1 MQADP
6 GTTQPSNGPG
16 ASLRKSGV
24 VVGAIIGG
32 VLLTA
37 FIAVCPR
44 ILRNLETADERDARI
59 DTVAAHRPA
68 ELRQCEQRATAFYK
82 KQGTFPTLPDGRDA
96 AEVMRNRCSRDSTS
110 YR

>member
-1 MQADP
+1 MHADP
-6 GTTQPSNGPG
+6 GTTQPPNEPV

-32 VLLTA
+32 VLLVA
-37 FIAVCPR
+37 FVAVCPR
-44 ILRNLETADERDARI
+44 ILRNLETADERDVRI
-59 DTVAAHRPA
+59 GAVATHRPA

-82 KQGTFPTLPDGRDA
+82 KQNTYPTLPDGRDA
-96 AEVMRNRCSRDSTS
+96 ADVMRNRCARDPAS